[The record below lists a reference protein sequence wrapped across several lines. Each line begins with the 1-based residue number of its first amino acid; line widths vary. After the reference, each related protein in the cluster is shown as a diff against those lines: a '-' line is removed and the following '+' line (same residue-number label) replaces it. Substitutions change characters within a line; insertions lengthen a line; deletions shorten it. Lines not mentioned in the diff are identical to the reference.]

1 MRNVIQVLL
10 LVVASLLVAC
20 TSGDPGRLGGS
31 WMMTGPVKMK
41 VQFRQGE
48 VEAMGI
54 IDKVS
59 YESKGNDVVVTYESG
74 LMKGTA
80 MRYTLVGNDTARS
93 ELGDMR
99 RTK

>member
-1 MRNVIQVLL
+1 MRRVLQMLL
-10 LVVASLLVAC
+10 LFVATVLVGC
-20 TSGDPGRLGGS
+20 SSGDPGRLGGS
-31 WMMTGPVKMK
+31 WQMVGPVKMK
-41 VQFRQGE
+41 VHFRQGE
-48 VEAMGI
+48 VEALGI

-80 MRYTLVGNDTARS
+80 MRYTLIGNDTVRS
-93 ELGDMR
+93 ELGDMK